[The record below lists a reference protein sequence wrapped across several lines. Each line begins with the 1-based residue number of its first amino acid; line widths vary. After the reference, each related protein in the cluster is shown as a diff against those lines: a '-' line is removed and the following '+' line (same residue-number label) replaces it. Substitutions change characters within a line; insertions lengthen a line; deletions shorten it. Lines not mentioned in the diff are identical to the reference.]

1 MNWTEVKI
9 YTTTEGIEPLTGS
22 LLSLGIQ
29 GFMIEDAQDFDEFLH
44 DTTPHWDYI
53 DQEVM
58 KKMKNCESSV
68 TLYVADNPQGM
79 EELAGA
85 REILARLK
93 SEDPDGK
100 YGRLEMEIKNVNEE
114 DWSNAWKKY
123 YHPIRVGERL
133 VVCPSWEEY
142 ERQPEDVVLTLNP
155 GMAFGTGT
163 HDTTRLC
170 MELLEKY
177 SLRKFTYWMLAAE
190 VVSLPSLRLFWVQRR
205 SKAAISMK

>member
-1 MNWTEVKI
+1 
-9 YTTTEGIEPLTGS
+9 
-22 LLSLGIQ
+22 
-29 GFMIEDAQDFDEFLH
+29 MIEDAQDFDEFLH

-100 YGRLEMEIKNVNEE
+100 YGREQSGGKE
-114 DWSNAWKKY
+114 S
-123 YHPIRVGERL
+123 
-133 VVCPSWEEY
+133 
-142 ERQPEDVVLTLNP
+142 
-155 GMAFGTGT
+155 GTEHHGILQ
-163 HDTTRLC
+163 DTCADIWLG
-170 MELLEKY
+170 K
-177 SLRKFTYWMLAAE
+177 
-190 VVSLPSLRLFWVQRR
+190 
-205 SKAAISMK
+205 